1 MINISVIDYSIR
13 PNDLYHRRMPP
24 SAYDVINADGHY
36 PYEKRYSRHN
46 PNQYSSMQR
55 RRHRTRV
62 HDQGSSPIRMKK
74 KRILIEFL
82 IDFII

>member
-1 MINISVIDYSIR
+1 MQSS
-13 PNDLYHRRMPP
+13 
-24 SAYDVINADGHY
+24 SYDVINADGHY
-36 PYEKRYSRHN
+36 PYEKRYSKYN

-55 RRHRTRV
+55 KRHHTRV

-74 KRILIEFL
+74 KRISKEFL